1 MRPNYSDVPNF
12 RFLRLNLSVRVKDER
27 VLVED
32 ALSLI
37 VFTESIALTVFAEK
51 LWGAFAMQKL
61 LTFCRQK
68 NGTDFAF
75 EILTSR

>member
-51 LWGAFAMQKL
+51 L
-61 LTFCRQK
+61 
-68 NGTDFAF
+68 
-75 EILTSR
+75 